1 MTLAAALLCSAACDR
16 YERDIEAP
24 VQEGELSVSIDLP
37 AEPDTR
43 VTPYTTVES
52 GEDRLGALYL
62 MVFDAGTYKLEAYR
76 CFSSASAMAGEKIT
90 LLPGKKLV
98 RVGANC
104 EYANAQNMTED
115 SEFTSYR
122 FSLLNDKTNW
132 LQMAGMAYCTVT
144 AGAQASCS
152 VSLERIVARVS
163 LTYIR
168 NATSSSITIHRAFL
182 SNVANRYTLSSGDVT
197 LSSDYYNIQGRSD
210 RTQSHIIDG
219 SSYTAAASDLTYRN
233 IGLTLASG
241 AESNTRYR
249 FYCYQ
254 NEATTAPAGFTST
267 YSGEYT
273 TLVVVATVDGT
284 LCYYPVV
291 LDPSVMGTT
300 YSVERNRAYTVG
312 LTISGPGSP
321 DPNDPDGRIE
331 TTQSA
336 SFTISVADWKSGASY
351 TEEI

>member
-1 MTLAAALLCSAACDR
+1 MTLAAALLCCAACDK
-16 YERDIEAP
+16 YERSVETP
-24 VQEGELSVSIDLP
+24 VQEGELSVSVGFP
-37 AEPDTR
+37 GNPDTR

-62 MVFDAGTYKLEAYR
+62 MVFNASTYKLETYR
-76 CFSSASAMAGEKIT
+76 HFSSASAMAGEKIT
-90 LLPGKKLV
+90 LPPGKKLV

-104 EYANAQNMTED
+104 EYADAQNVTED

-122 FSLLNDKTNW
+122 FSLLDDGTDRF
-132 LQMAGMAYCTVT
+132 QMAGWAYCTVT

-152 VSLERIVARVS
+152 VSLERIAARVS
-163 LTYIR
+163 LTYIK

-182 SNVANRYTLSSGDVT
+182 SNVANRYTLASGDVT
-197 LSSDYYNIQGRSD
+197 SSSDYYNIQGRSD
-210 RTQSHIIDG
+210 RTQGHIIDG
-219 SSYTAAASDLTYRN
+219 SSYAAAASDLTYKD

-241 AESNTRYR
+241 AESSTRYR

-254 NEATTAPAGFTST
+254 NEATTVPAGFTST

-291 LDPSVMGTT
+291 LDPSAMGTT
-300 YSVERNRAYTVG
+300 YSVERNKAYTVG

-321 DPNDPDGRIE
+321 DPNDPISRIE
-331 TTQSA
+331 TNASA
-336 SFTISVADWKSGASY
+336 TFTVSVKDWMDGASY
-351 TEEI
+351 TETI

>member
-1 MTLAAALLCSAACDR
+1 MTLAAALLCSAACEKYNGD
-16 YERDIEAP
+16 EG
-24 VQEGELSVSIDLP
+24 VNLEGELSVSIDLP

-76 CFSSASAMAGEKIT
+76 HFSSASEMAGEKIT

-104 EYANAQNMTED
+104 EYANAQNVTMD

-122 FSLLNDKTNW
+122 FSLLNDATNW
-132 LQMAGMAYCTVT
+132 FQMAGWAYCTVT
-144 AGAQASCS
+144 AGRQTSCS

-168 NATSSSITIHRAFL
+168 NATSSSVTIHRAFL
-182 SNVANRYTLSSGDVT
+182 SNVANRYTLTSGDVT
-197 LSSDYYNIQGRSD
+197 LASDYYNIQGRSD
-210 RTQSHIIDG
+210 RTQGHIIDG
-219 SSYTAAASDLTYRN
+219 SSYTAAASDLTYKN
-233 IGLTLASG
+233 IGLTLAAG
-241 AESNTRYR
+241 AESNTKYR

-291 LDPSVMGTT
+291 LDPTAMGTT

-351 TEEI
+351 TETI